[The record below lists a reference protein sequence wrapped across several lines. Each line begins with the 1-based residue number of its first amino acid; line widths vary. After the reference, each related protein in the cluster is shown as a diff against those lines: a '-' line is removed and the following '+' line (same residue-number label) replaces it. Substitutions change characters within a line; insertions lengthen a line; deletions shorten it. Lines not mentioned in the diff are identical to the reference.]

1 MSETQPAQLSREK
14 GSFISH
20 VATLAAGTAVS
31 QGINIFAMLV
41 LTRIFAPQAFGLL
54 ALFMTCVTL
63 FSVLGGARYELAI
76 MLPEDDTEA
85 VNVFYG
91 SIFALL
97 VISLLGLASIAAFHS
112 RITLLLGDPEV
123 APWLWSMPA
132 VLFLMGLYQ
141 VLSYWCVRM
150 KRFQKVAASR
160 VALTAGTVVAQVG
173 LFLLH
178 FSGGISLI
186 GGWIIGQSTG
196 TAVLL
201 SQVLYRDGRFLSRH
215 ARWSSVPGLL
225 KTYRNFPLY
234 KAPYSFISNAASQL
248 VVVVIRF
255 FSDLMTVGLFS
266 LAFRA
271 ISIPVSLI
279 TSSMNQVFYEKAA
292 RESHSARLQNFVDRV
307 LYIQVVL
314 MTPLLV
320 LAAFEAKLLF
330 VTLFGARWAMSGQFA
345 SWLAFA
351 GYMYFLSSWLD
362 RLFDIHGR
370 QRLSLALEI
379 AGNLVSLG
387 ALAAALYFTKNA
399 VIAVAC
405 FTVSEVVYTCVWLYA
420 SYRVGRFRTS
430 KLLRIAW
437 AFCTSAVPLLLAVG
451 AIHLAFSGW
460 PAFAVSLLVV
470 IFFELVYSL
479 PKVRADRSAYSREE
493 TFRGLSP
500 NRNSPALSGEIAQSY
515 HDCRAHLRSLF
526 PHKEFTH
533 ALVVSCGKGRT
544 YSFLELPSCSY
555 TGLDFNT
562 RLLEGLRSS
571 ACGPRTRSSDESFS
585 PEDRS
590 FCDLI
595 FSHSVV
601 QRCDPTGLSK
611 HFRDARTMMRRN
623 SILICGS
630 VPDKKRRPCGAEA
643 RKGLTCYVAFAKSFL
658 RRSLGLDRTSYWYA
672 RSEFSAI
679 ARLNGLEASFV
690 TSSVDEDRFHAVL
703 RLTEAGSPC
712 RTTKSP
718 PPDGIFVAV
727 PSLGARPGSIHF
739 PRPRPRPPGGA
750 RTFA

>member
-1 MSETQPAQLSREK
+1 MTETQPAQLSREK

-31 QGINIFAMLV
+31 QGINILAMLV

-76 MLPEDDTEA
+76 MLPENDTEA

-91 SIFALL
+91 SVFALL
-97 VISLLGLASIAAFHS
+97 VISLLGLASVAAFHA
-112 RITLLLGDPEV
+112 RITQLLGDPEV

-141 VLSYWCVRM
+141 VLSYWCGRM

-160 VALTAGTVVAQVG
+160 VALTVGTVVAQVG

-201 SQVLYRDGRFLSRH
+201 AQVVRRDGRFLLRH
-215 ARWSSVPGLL
+215 AHWNSVPGLL

-266 LAFRA
+266 LSFRA

-279 TSSMNQVFYEKAA
+279 TGSMNQVFYEKAA
-292 RESHSARLQNFVDRV
+292 RESDSTRLQNFVDRV

-314 MTPLLV
+314 MTPMLV

-362 RLFDIHGR
+362 RLFDIQGR

-379 AGNLVSLG
+379 GGNLMSLG

-399 VIAVAC
+399 VVAVAC
-405 FTVSEVVYTCVWLYA
+405 FTVSEVLYTCVWLYA
-420 SYRVGRFRTS
+420 SYHVGRFRTS

-437 AFCTSAVPLLLAVG
+437 AFCTSAVPLFLVVG
-451 AIHLAFSGW
+451 AIHLALPAW
-460 PAFAVSLLVV
+460 PAFAVSLSAV
-470 IFFELVYSL
+470 ILFELVYSL
-479 PKVRADRSAYSREE
+479 PKVRADRSAYSRKE
-493 TFRGLSP
+493 TLRGSSP
-500 NRNSPALSGEIAQSY
+500 HRNSQALSGEIAQSY
-515 HDCRAHLRSLF
+515 RDCRAHLRSLF
-526 PHKEFTH
+526 PHKEFTR
-533 ALVVSCGKGRT
+533 ALAVSCGDGST
-544 YSFLELPSCSY
+544 VSFLELPSCSY
-555 TGLDFNT
+555 TGLDFNSCV
-562 RLLEGLRSS
+562 LEALRSRS
-571 ACGPRTRSSDESFS
+571 CGIRTSSPDGSSFL
-585 PEDRS
+585 EDRG

-601 QRCDPTGLSK
+601 QHCDPTGLSK
-611 HFRDARTMMRRN
+611 HFRDARTMMRRD
-623 SILICGS
+623 SVLICSS
-630 VPDKKRRPCGAEA
+630 VLDKKRRQCGAEA
-643 RKGLTCYVAFAKSFL
+643 RKSLACYIALAKSFL
-658 RRSLGLDRTSYWYA
+658 RRLLGLERTSYWYDRA
-672 RSEFSAI
+672 EFSAI
-679 ARLNGLEASFV
+679 ARLNGFEASFV
-690 TSSVDEDRFHAVL
+690 SSSVNADRFHAVL
-703 RLTEAGSPC
+703 RLTETGSPD
-712 RTTKSP
+712 RTPKSS
-718 PPDGIFVAV
+718 PPDGFFAAV
-727 PSLGARPGSIHF
+727 PTLGARPGGIQFARS
-739 PRPRPRPPGGA
+739 RPRSPGA
-750 RTFA
+750 EQSSA

>member
-1 MSETQPAQLSREK
+1 MSETRPAQLSREK

-76 MLPEDDTEA
+76 MLPEEDTEA

-91 SIFALL
+91 SVFTLL
-97 VISLLGLASIAAFHS
+97 VISLLGLASIAAFHA

-141 VLSYWCVRM
+141 VLSYWCGRM
-150 KRFQKVAASR
+150 KRFHKVAASR
-160 VALTAGTVVAQVG
+160 VALTLGTVVAQIG

-196 TAVLL
+196 TTVLL
-201 SQVLYRDGRFLSRH
+201 IQVVRRDGRFLLRH

-255 FSDLMTVGLFS
+255 FSDLITVGLFS

-279 TSSMNQVFYEKAA
+279 TGSMNQVFYEKAA
-292 RESHSARLQNFVDRV
+292 REGDSVRLQNFVDRA

-314 MTPLLV
+314 MTPMLV
-320 LAAFEAKLLF
+320 LAAFEAQLLF

-379 AGNLVSLG
+379 AGNLMSLG
-387 ALAAALYFTKNA
+387 ALAAALYFTKSA
-399 VIAVAC
+399 VLAVAC

-437 AFCTSAVPLLLAVG
+437 AFCTSAVPVFLAVG
-451 AIHLAFSGW
+451 AIHLALSGW
-460 PAFAVSLLVV
+460 PAFVVSLLAV

-479 PKVRADRSAYSREE
+479 PKIRADRSAHSREE
-493 TFRGLSP
+493 TFRGLAP
-500 NRNSPALSGEIAQSY
+500 NRNFPALNGEVAQSY

-526 PHKEFTH
+526 PHKEFTR
-533 ALVVSCGKGRT
+533 AFVVSCGNRKT
-544 YSFLELPSCSY
+544 ISFMELPSCSY
-555 TGLDFNT
+555 TGLEFNS
-562 RLLEGLRSS
+562 RLLEALRLRS
-571 ACGPRTRSSDESFS
+571 CGITMRSSGETSLL
-585 PEDRS
+585 EDHG

-595 FSHSVV
+595 FSHSGA
-601 QRCDPTGLSK
+601 QYCDPIALSK
-611 HFRDARTMMRRN
+611 HFHDARTIMRRD
-623 SILICGS
+623 S
-630 VPDKKRRPCGAEA
+630 VLVCSSVLDREKRRQRGADA
-643 RKGLTCYVAFAKSFL
+643 PKSLRGHVAFAKSLL
-658 RRSLGLDRTSYWYA
+658 RRLLGLDRTSYWYDRA
-672 RSEFSAI
+672 EFSAL
-679 ARLNGLEASFV
+679 ARLNGFEASFV
-690 TSSVDEDRFHAVL
+690 GSSVNANRFHAVL
-703 RLTEAGSPC
+703 RLTQVGSPDRSIESGSSNGFFVPFPTLGAGSGRIQFAGAHP
-712 RTTKSP
+712 RSP
-718 PPDGIFVAV
+718 A
-727 PSLGARPGSIHF
+727 A
-739 PRPRPRPPGGA
+739 
-750 RTFA
+750 T

>member
-31 QGINIFAMLV
+31 QGINILAMLV

-76 MLPEDDTEA
+76 MLPEEDTEA

-91 SIFALL
+91 SVFALL
-97 VISLLGLASIAAFHS
+97 AISLFGLVSIAVFHA
-112 RITLLLGDPEV
+112 RITRLLGDPEV
-123 APWLWSMPA
+123 APWLWSMPV

-141 VLSYWCVRM
+141 VLSYWCGRM
-150 KRFQKVAASR
+150 KRFQKVAVSR
-160 VALTAGTVVAQVG
+160 VALTVGTVVAQVG

-201 SQVLYRDGRFLSRH
+201 AQVVRRDGRFLLRH
-215 ARWSSVPGLL
+215 AHWNSVPGLL

-266 LAFRA
+266 LSFRA

-279 TSSMNQVFYEKAA
+279 TGSMNQVFYEKAA
-292 RESHSARLQNFVDRV
+292 RESDTVRLQNFVDRV

-314 MTPLLV
+314 MTPMLV

-330 VTLFGARWAMSGQFA
+330 VTFFGARWAMSGQFA

-362 RLFDIHGR
+362 RLFDIQGR

-379 AGNLVSLG
+379 GGNLMSLG

-399 VIAVAC
+399 VVAVAC
-405 FTVSEVVYTCVWLYA
+405 FTVSEVLYTVVWLYA
-420 SYRVGRFRTS
+420 SYRVARFRTS

-437 AFCTSAVPLLLAVG
+437 AFCTSAVPLFLVIG
-451 AIHLAFSGW
+451 AIHLALPGW
-460 PAFAVSLLVV
+460 SAFAVSLSAV
-470 IFFELVYSL
+470 ILFEFVYSL
-479 PKVRADRSAYSREE
+479 PKVRADRSVHTRQEP
-493 TFRGLSP
+493 FRGLSP
-500 NRNSPALSGEIAQSY
+500 NQNSPAFSSEIAQSY
-515 HDCRAHLRSLF
+515 RDCRAHLRGLF
-526 PHKEFTH
+526 PDKEFTR
-533 ALVVSCGKGRT
+533 ALAVSCGDGST
-544 YSFLELPSCSY
+544 FSFLELPSCSC
-555 TGLDFNT
+555 TGLDFNS
-562 RLLEGLRSS
+562 RLLEGLRSRS
-571 ACGPRTRSSDESFS
+571 SGIRMSSSDESSFL
-585 PEDRS
+585 EDRG
-590 FCDLI
+590 FCDLL

-601 QRCDPTGLSK
+601 QHCDPTGLSK
-611 HFRDARTMMRRN
+611 HFRDARAMMRRD
-623 SILICGS
+623 SVLICGS
-630 VPDKKRRPCGAEA
+630 LLDKKRRRCAA
-643 RKGLTCYVAFAKSFL
+643 DTRKNFRCYVALARSSF
-658 RRSLGLDRTSYWYA
+658 RRLLGLDRISYCYDRA
-672 RSEFSAI
+672 EFSAI
-679 ARLNGLEASFV
+679 ARLNGFEASFV
-690 TSSVDEDRFHAVL
+690 ASSVNADRFHAVL
-703 RLTEAGSPC
+703 QLTETGSPG
-712 RTTKSP
+712 RRQKVS
-718 PPDGIFVAV
+718 PPDGFFVPV
-727 PSLGARPGSIHF
+727 PTLGARTGDTQFAGS
-739 PRPRPRPPGGA
+739 RPPLSGA
-750 RTFA
+750 QGSL